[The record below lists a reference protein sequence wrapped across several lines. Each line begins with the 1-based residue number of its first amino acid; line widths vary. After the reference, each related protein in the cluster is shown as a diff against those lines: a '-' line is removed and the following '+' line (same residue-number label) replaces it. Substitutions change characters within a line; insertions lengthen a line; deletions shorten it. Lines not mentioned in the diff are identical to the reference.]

1 MSLTH
6 SSGPLSGQAPQTVNY
21 RIEGPAHKLLM
32 HEFPRRIRATFGG
45 QTVFDTTRA
54 MLLHET
60 GLLPQVYVPLDDIR
74 ADLIT
79 PTDHHTFCP
88 FKGTASY
95 WTVTVARQ
103 TDGDQEAQNA
113 IWSYPEPNPEAQW
126 LKGYAGFYWNA
137 MDEWFDEDERIEGHI
152 RDPYH
157 RVDVRRSSRKVR
169 VLLGDTVLAET
180 SRPLLLSETGLP
192 NRFYIPAEDVR
203 QDLLE
208 ASDTHTVC
216 PYKGTAS
223 YWSISADGRKLTDA
237 VLVLPAGRRRL
248 RPDQRLPVLPERRPD
263 HRSRPA
269 RLSLP
274 GFSPKD
280 VRGLCAPGPARRGL
294 CATGPVQETV
304 GSG

>member
-45 QTVFDTTRA
+45 RTVFDTTRA

-103 TDGDQEAQNA
+103 GDDSQVAQNA
-113 IWSYPEPNPEAQW
+113 IWAYPEPKEEVA
-126 LKGYAGFYWNA
+126 A
-137 MDEWFDEDERIEGHI
+137 I
-152 RDPYH
+152 RDHFCFYAT
-157 RVDVRRSSRKVR
+157 DVVPDSPSETFSRSGDEFRAARRSTLTWTRLSPVSARRSR
-169 VLLGDTVLAET
+169 TTAT
-180 SRPLLLSETGLP
+180 ATG
-192 NRFYIPAEDVR
+192 
-203 QDLLE
+203 
-208 ASDTHTVC
+208 
-216 PYKGTAS
+216 
-223 YWSISADGRKLTDA
+223 
-237 VLVLPAGRRRL
+237 
-248 RPDQRLPVLPERRPD
+248 
-263 HRSRPA
+263 HRSSWSA
-269 RLSLP
+269 
-274 GFSPKD
+274 
-280 VRGLCAPGPARRGL
+280 GP
-294 CATGPVQETV
+294 
-304 GSG
+304 